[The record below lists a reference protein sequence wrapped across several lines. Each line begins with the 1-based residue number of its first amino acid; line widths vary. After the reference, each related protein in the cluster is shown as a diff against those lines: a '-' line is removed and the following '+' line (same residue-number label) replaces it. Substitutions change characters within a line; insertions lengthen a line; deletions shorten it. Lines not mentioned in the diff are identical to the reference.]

1 LKAFCL
7 AFAFALAAVPVSADE
22 LPQTSNA
29 WRAIEPGLADPGTF
43 HWTVED
49 IPAGEAQA
57 PAAVSGLDA
66 RDKQAPA
73 RAALAEIRAET
84 ARVFS
89 EAQQASATVER
100 IRYDLRV
107 SCVVE
112 QISYEPDPLDSVSL
126 PWLWDSINEE
136 ERTVRGTVEMCQ
148 VDYSQKVRTQASAE
162 AQVKTMPRPQM
173 QSYQVSFPIGD

>member
-1 LKAFCL
+1 MRGVQSSPISPIRA
-7 AFAFALAAVPVSADE
+7 
-22 LPQTSNA
+22 TSNGPL
-29 WRAIEPGLADPGTF
+29 WIILRAKRKLRPRLAGST
-43 HWTVED
+43 
-49 IPAGEAQA
+49 PATSRRRRELRWPRFA
-57 PAAVSGLDA
+57 PKPRVSF
-66 RDKQAPA
+66 RRP
-73 RAALAEIRAET
+73 
-84 ARVFS
+84 
-89 EAQQASATVER
+89 QQASATVER

-173 QSYQVSFPIGD
+173 QDYKVSFPIGD